1 MSSTALRALGK
12 GSEWEWRM
20 SIELMATAALVRR
33 AD

>member
-1 MSSTALRALGK
+1 MSSTALRALGS

-20 SIELMATAALVRR
+20 SIELMAGGTVDRR